1 MDKTERE
8 IVNSLTVGRTIP
20 LSVPIVSAWKD
31 EACCQQRGRKKDKEW
46 KAMIQLVDLHK
57 EIKYVRVLNRIQYR
71 LLGKNQS
78 LIIVLRVLR

>member
-1 MDKTERE
+1 
-8 IVNSLTVGRTIP
+8 
-20 LSVPIVSAWKD
+20 
-31 EACCQQRGRKKDKEW
+31 
-46 KAMIQLVDLHK
+46 MIQLVDLHK